1 MPRNV
6 LNKFFNFLKSRNDVH
21 KTKSS
26 LRMEMHTLLLT
37 VRLMNE
43 FNLLLNIAFQDTSGE
58 SLSQEAV

>member
-1 MPRNV
+1 MSTRQKAHV
-6 LNKFFNFLKSRNDVH
+6 
-21 KTKSS
+21 
-26 LRMEMHTLLLT
+26 RMEMHTLLLT